1 MKKNIKNELTWMKRM
16 KMLREGRREKQLKK
30 KLSGIAIQKSNSNI
44 TAR

>member
-1 MKKNIKNELTWMKRM
+1 M
-16 KMLREGRREKQLKK
+16 KMWGGGGGGGETTEK

>member
-1 MKKNIKNELTWMKRM
+1 MKRM
-16 KMLREGRREKQLKK
+16 KMWGGGETAKK